1 MHLFFSYSKKYSK
14 NLLLYFEKR
23 IVVSDFIIYI
33 FIVIIGVLFV
43 VYLTQRKDTKVVQSK
58 AEKRVQIVAEYKNQI
73 KINLENIGEDKQK
86 RVSKKSELLKKFSD
100 ELSRNIFFDNSE
112 IRDIIMEL
120 AKES

>member
-1 MHLFFSYSKKYSK
+1 M
-14 NLLLYFEKR
+14 
-23 IVVSDFIIYI
+23 SDFIIYI